1 MKTLVDTS
9 IWSAVFRTKK
19 DIIISNQLSDL
30 INDRRVEIIGPIRQ
44 EILSGI
50 RFEKQFEKLKSYL
63 RAFPDIPLTSEDYI
77 LAAQAFNRC
86 RSKGIQGSHIDF
98 LICSVAQNHNLSIF
112 TLDKDF
118 LSYASVLPILLFNM
132 ERTNRWTR

>member
-1 MKTLVDTS
+1 MKALVDTS
-9 IWSAVFRTKK
+9 IWSVVLRSKQNIAL
-19 DIIISNQLSDL
+19 SNQLSDL
-30 INDRRVEIIGPIRQ
+30 INDRRVEMIGPIRQ

-50 RFEKQFEKLKSYL
+50 RLEKQFEKLKSYL
-63 RAFPDIPLTSEDYI
+63 SAFPDIPLTSDDYI

-118 LSYASVLPILLFNM
+118 LSYASVLPILLFN
-132 ERTNRWTR
+132 TAVS